1 MRFSRVELWE
11 IVKAWVGVSLVFGI
25 ATVGLKTALL
35 VAFPVMFLTAGVGFL
50 FHELAHKFLAQ
61 RYGCWAEFRSNNGAL
76 LIGLLLSFVGFI
88 LLAPGG
94 VFIHGASRSQHGKI
108 AFSGPLM
115 NVLVAVLFLGLNYY
129 FASEIFVYG
138 FRINSLLAA
147 FNLIPFPPFD
157 GFSVWRWNRMVY
169 LAGVLVAVVLFA
181 ASGVF

>member
-1 MRFSRVELWE
+1 MLMRFSKFELRE
-11 IVKAWVGVSLVFGI
+11 IVKAWVVVSLVFGI
-25 ATVGLKTALL
+25 ATVGLNSKLL
-35 VAFPVMFLTAGVGFL
+35 SVFPFMFLTAGVGFL

-115 NVLVAVLFLGLNYY
+115 NVLVAVLFLVLYLF
-129 FASEIFVYG
+129 FASEVFVYG

-147 FNLIPFPPFD
+147 FILFPFPPFD
-157 GFSVWRWNRMVY
+157 GFSVWKWSR
-169 LAGVLVAVVLFA
+169 LAYVLIAVCALVLF
-181 ASGVF
+181 VF